1 MENKAGRYK
10 VKKEIFKILF
20 LIFVLCFY
28 LAGCSE
34 EDLPLSKSQLK
45 SAQPEQELRKFN
57 IVQTNNDRKQWELEA
72 QEAQIY
78 EKTNR
83 AIAKDIRVKF
93 FEDES
98 VSSILTAER
107 GTLNT
112 DSGDMEVEGNVVVTS
127 LVQKTKIET
136 EKLRYIAKEEKIVS
150 DEFVKQTREDAII
163 TGYGLETDP
172 GLRKVVIKKDVK
184 AEVIEPKK
192 KGQ

>member
-1 MENKAGRYK
+1 MEDKTGRYK
-10 VKKEIFKILF
+10 VKREIFKILF

-28 LAGCSE
+28 LAGCSG
-34 EDLPLSKSQLK
+34 EDLQLDKSQSK
-45 SAQPEQELRKFN
+45 NTQPEQELRKFN
-57 IVQTNNDRKQWELEA
+57 IVQTNNGKKQWVLEA

-78 EKTNR
+78 EKTDR
-83 AIAKDIRVKF
+83 AVAKDIRVKF

-107 GTLNT
+107 GILDTN
-112 DSGDMEVEGNVVVTS
+112 SGDMEVEGNVVVTS
-127 LVQKTKIET
+127 LVEKTKIET
-136 EKLRYIAKEEKIVS
+136 EKLRYISKEEKIVS

-184 AEVIEPKK
+184 AEIIEPKK
-192 KGQ
+192 KE